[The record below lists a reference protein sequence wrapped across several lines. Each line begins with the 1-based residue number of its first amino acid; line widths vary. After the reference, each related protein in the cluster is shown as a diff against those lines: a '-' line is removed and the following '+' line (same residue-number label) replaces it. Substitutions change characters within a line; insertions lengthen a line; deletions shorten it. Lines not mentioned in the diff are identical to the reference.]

1 MQSKEIIEF
10 LKRTDAKDFISRYR
24 NTHPDEVLL
33 RMNTLTPQERR
44 ALATLIKIYPKAED
58 KIPEFLKSYPALTEK
73 AYEQSSSE
81 ALAQYKASLMQGKSL
96 LNLSGGLGIDDI
108 AFSQKFENI
117 ISLDVDEEIHEM
129 AAFNIQQLGLN
140 NIQRIHYDSE
150 AFEIPLVDVIYVD
163 PDRRVHNK
171 RSFHLEDATP
181 DIIRGHTH
189 WLKKATHVFIKL
201 SPMADLTEIK
211 RNLKGICEIHVIS
224 LENEV
229 KEVLVK
235 LGQTAN
241 HPPKT
246 YAVILSGVHIYTF
259 EEGKE
264 HEVKEAVNGI
274 RIFAEA
280 AAALIKANLDRED
293 FARLGFKRCGPHA
306 AFYEGSNLS
315 EILPGRAFEISAQFE
330 FSGQKFKD
338 YLKEHRIEKAHVKKR
353 DFPME
358 PDEIKSKYHLKDGG
372 DDYFFFY
379 MNDQKKK
386 MMVHGRKPVQKISLF

>member
-1 MQSKEIIEF
+1 
-10 LKRTDAKDFISRYR
+10 
-24 NTHPDEVLL
+24 
-33 RMNTLTPQERR
+33 
-44 ALATLIKIYPKAED
+44 
-58 KIPEFLKSYPALTEK
+58 
-73 AYEQSSSE
+73 
-81 ALAQYKASLMQGKSL
+81 
-96 LNLSGGLGIDDI
+96 
-108 AFSQKFENI
+108 
-117 ISLDVDEEIHEM
+117 
-129 AAFNIQQLGLN
+129 
-140 NIQRIHYDSE
+140 
-150 AFEIPLVDVIYVD
+150 
-163 PDRRVHNK
+163 
-171 RSFHLEDATP
+171 
-181 DIIRGHTH
+181 
-189 WLKKATHVFIKL
+189 
-201 SPMADLTEIK
+201 MADLTEIK